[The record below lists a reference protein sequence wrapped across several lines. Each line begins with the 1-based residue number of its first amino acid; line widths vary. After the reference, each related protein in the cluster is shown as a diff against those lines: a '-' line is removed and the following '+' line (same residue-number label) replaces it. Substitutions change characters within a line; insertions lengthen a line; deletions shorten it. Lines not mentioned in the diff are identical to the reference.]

1 MGIGIKTGIMALAG
15 AGAGS
20 AFSNVYSVR
29 LDGTDDDI
37 NCGNVTTFNGVN
49 KASISMW
56 FKTSDSTTRYLIAKY
71 AGSGDRQ
78 FQILVIPN
86 TRIDVYFVNIGFRSS
101 DSINLDDDQWHHMV
115 LSYDGTLG
123 GSSRAKVYLD
133 GSALTNVGFS
143 APTSLSTTSTDLLIG
158 NSGNVVNHW
167 NGEID
172 EVSLWTKALSSS
184 EVTDIYNSG
193 VPTDLTGE
201 AGLAHWWRMGD
212 NDGGTGTTVT
222 DQVGSNDGTLSNDA
236 AFVEDVPS

>member
-78 FQILVIPN
+78 FQILVTPN
-86 TRIDVYFVNIGFRSS
+86 TRIDVYFVNIGFRST
-101 DSINLDDDQWHHMV
+101 DSINLDD
-115 LSYDGTLG
+115 Y
-123 GSSRAKVYLD
+123 
-133 GSALTNVGFS
+133 FS
-143 APTSLSTTSTDLLIG
+143 EEFE
-158 NSGNVVNHW
+158 NSINN
-167 NGEID
+167 
-172 EVSLWTKALSSS
+172 K
-184 EVTDIYNSG
+184 
-193 VPTDLTGE
+193 
-201 AGLAHWWRMGD
+201 
-212 NDGGTGTTVT
+212 
-222 DQVGSNDGTLSNDA
+222 
-236 AFVEDVPS
+236 